1 MLQFNFNSHTRI
13 ISDAES
19 MTITVVQHRRAVWQ
33 VVYSG
38 SEEDFH
44 DFEYRLLG
52 FAMAHKQKVE
62 EMSTLKVIGKVCKE
76 AYGLEE
82 IRKYSRS
89 QGLCQS

>member
-19 MTITVVQHRRAVWQ
+19 MTITVVQHRRVVWQ

-76 AYGLEE
+76 AHGLEE
-82 IRKYSRS
+82 IRKYSTS
-89 QGLCQS
+89 WTDI